1 MRRQLIG
8 TIRRFTTCLGI
19 GLAVGV
25 LAAAAASAQTSSP
38 AGLEAAPPVAA
49 RPVDASRG
57 KPKAV
62 PADKHIKAKAKP
74 DSRAQASTAVSA
86 TDPIV
91 ALIDDDPITAYE
103 IEQRSR
109 LMSLQSNIG
118 ERAHENFNRLVQA
131 DSTQQRLRQVLQE
144 TIRANQGKT
153 RDQILAIFEERKQQI
168 AAALQQE
175 AVDSARA
182 SVLPGLKKA
191 ALEELIEERLKLHEA
206 RRLNVSVDDAQ
217 VDAIIRGLAE
227 RNNMTADQFAQHI
240 RAMGADIYSMRA
252 RYVVGLAWAEVVRRR
267 FSMQVSI
274 TEREI
279 DRMVSSSPDAPDEV
293 ELHIH
298 RITLAAP
305 GKLDQKVMAQRFEE
319 ADRLRRQFGGC
330 KSSAVLAAKVQDAK
344 FEDLGHQKPSVIQE
358 PTRSLLVNAKEGE
371 MVPPNMSANGVE
383 LYAVCGRKVI
393 KGDETKRD
401 RAAQELRQKE
411 FEILAKRHLRDLRQD
426 AHIEYR

>member
-1 MRRQLIG
+1 M
-8 TIRRFTTCLGI
+8 
-19 GLAVGV
+19 GV
-25 LAAAAASAQTSSP
+25 LAGAAAAAAQTSPP
-38 AGLEAAPPVAA
+38 ARPGFGAAPPTAA
-49 RPVDASRG
+49 RPGGALLG
-57 KPKAV
+57 KPKTE
-62 PADKHIKAKAKP
+62 PAEKQTKAKAKP
-74 DSRAQASTAVSA
+74 GGSAQASTASTA
-86 TDPIV
+86 ADPIV
-91 ALIDDDPITAYE
+91 ALVDDDPITAYE

-118 ERAHENFNRLVQA
+118 ERAHENFKRMVQA
-131 DSTQQRLRQVLQE
+131 DSTQQRLRQLLQE
-144 TIRANQGKT
+144 TIRANQGRS
-153 RDQILAIFEERKQQI
+153 RDEILAIFEERKQQM
-168 AAALQQE
+168 AATLQQQ

-191 ALEELIEERLKLHEA
+191 ALEELIDERLKIHEA
-206 RRLNVSVDDAQ
+206 RRLNVSVEATQ
-217 VDAIIRGLAE
+217 VDGIIRGLAE

-240 RAMGADIYSMRA
+240 RGMGADIYSMKS
-252 RYVVGLAWAEVVRRR
+252 RYVASLAWAEVIRRR

-274 TEREI
+274 TERDI
-279 DRMVSSSPDAPDEV
+279 DRMVSSSPDTPDEV

-330 KSSAVLAAKVQDAK
+330 KSSAALATKVQDAK
-344 FEDLGHQKPSVIQE
+344 FEDLGLQKPSVIQE
-358 PTRSLLVNAKEGE
+358 PTRSLLSNAKEGE

>member
-1 MRRQLIG
+1 
-8 TIRRFTTCLGI
+8 
-19 GLAVGV
+19 
-25 LAAAAASAQTSSP
+25 AQ
-38 AGLEAAPPVAA
+38 
-49 RPVDASRG
+49 
-57 KPKAV
+57 
-62 PADKHIKAKAKP
+62 
-74 DSRAQASTAVSA
+74 
-86 TDPIV
+86 
-91 ALIDDDPITAYE
+91 
-103 IEQRSR
+103 
-109 LMSLQSNIG
+109 
-118 ERAHENFNRLVQA
+118 
-131 DSTQQRLRQVLQE
+131 
-144 TIRANQGKT
+144 
-153 RDQILAIFEERKQQI
+153 
-168 AAALQQE
+168 
-175 AVDSARA
+175 
-182 SVLPGLKKA
+182 
-191 ALEELIEERLKLHEA
+191 
-206 RRLNVSVDDAQ
+206 
-217 VDAIIRGLAE
+217 

-240 RAMGADIYSMRA
+240 RGMGADIYSMKA

-279 DRMVSSSPDAPDEV
+279 DRIVSSSPDAPDEV

-330 KSSAVLAAKVQDAK
+330 KSSAALAAKVQDAK
-344 FEDLGHQKPSVIQE
+344 FEDLGAQKPSVIQE

-383 LYAVCGRKVI
+383 LYAVCARKVI